1 MCAVLAA
8 GGTQAQ
14 TQLYLGGDYLSN
26 DSNYAIQYGFYFPV
40 SPELD
45 FGYELEYAKYSG
57 KVNSFG
63 LNIKPAFRQQNFY
76 FAPIGGVHYFS
87 NDIDVGFMYGA
98 EVGYITGPVTLRVG
112 YKESSEEFKYNDN
125 VYLGAAFVF

>member
-14 TQLYLGGDYLSN
+14 TQLYLGADYLSN
-26 DSNYAIQYGFYFPV
+26 DSNYAIQYGFYFPA

-45 FGYELEYAKYSG
+45 FGYELEYAKYSE

-76 FAPIGGVHYFS
+76 LAPIGGVHYFS